1 MTMPQTKKTDF
12 SQGSVRKLIMAQALP
27 LTMAQLVQLLYNI
40 VDRIYIGHLEDVGD
54 LALTGLGITFP
65 VIVIIA
71 AFTNLYGSGGA
82 TLFSLARGK
91 GDTEEAEGLLGNVFA
106 LLVSTSAVLFG
117 LCYGFRR
124 PILFLF
130 GASEQSWYY
139 ADQYLRI
146 YLLGTAFSMVTT
158 GMNGFINAQGF
169 PKTGMLTTVIGAVIN
184 AILDPIF
191 IFGFHMGVRGAA
203 VATVISQGISA
214 AWVLR
219 FLTGKQA
226 VIPLRRRSLAVKL
239 PRLKQ
244 IIALG
249 FPGFVMQGTNSL
261 VQIVC
266 NNQLQ
271 TYGGDLYVGIM
282 TVLNSVREMVSLPIS
297 GLTHGSQPIL
307 GFNYGAKRNDRV
319 KEAIRF
325 TAILGTAYL
334 MAAWIVVMLI
344 PRTLIG
350 IFSED
355 AETITQGA
363 RMLGIYFFG
372 FVFMA
377 FQFSGQTTFQALGKA
392 KHAIFF
398 SLLRKVIIVVP
409 LTLLLPGLGFGV
421 EGVFLAE
428 PISNLIGGLA
438 AFITMWITVYRKL

>member
-1 MTMPQTKKTDF
+1 MPQTKKTDF

-91 GDTEEAEGLLGNVFA
+91 GDTEEAEELLGNVFS
-106 LLVSTSAVLFG
+106 LLLGTSAVLFA

-146 YLLGTAFSMVTT
+146 YLLGTAFSMITT

-297 GLTHGSQPIL
+297 GLTHGAQPIL

-334 MAAWIVVMLI
+334 MAAWIAVMLI

-409 LTLLLPGLGFGV
+409 LTLLLPAAGFGV

-428 PISNLIGGLA
+428 PISNLLGGLA

>member
-1 MTMPQTKKTDF
+1 MPQTKKTDF
-12 SQGSVRKLIMAQALP
+12 SQGSVRKLVMAQALP

-91 GDTEEAEGLLGNVFA
+91 GDTEEAEGLLGNVFS
-106 LLVSTSAVLFG
+106 LLLGTSAVLFA

-146 YLLGTAFSMVTT
+146 YLLGTAFSMITT

-334 MAAWIVVMLI
+334 MAAWIAVMLI

-363 RMLGIYFFG
+363 RMLNIYFFG

>member
-1 MTMPQTKKTDF
+1 MTAPQAKKTDF
-12 SQGSVRKLIMAQALP
+12 SQGSVKKLIMAQALP

-40 VDRIYIGHLEDVGD
+40 VDRIYIGHLEEVGD

-71 AFTNLYGSGGA
+71 AFTNLYGSGGT

-91 GDTEEAEGLLGNVFA
+91 GDTEEAEGLLGNVFS
-106 LLVSTSAVLFG
+106 LLLGTSAVLFG
-117 LCYGFRR
+117 LCYGFRK

-130 GASEQSWYY
+130 GASEQSWYF

-169 PKTGMLTTVIGAVIN
+169 PKIGMMTTVIGAVIN

-191 IFGFHMGVRGAA
+191 IFGLGMGVRGAA

-214 AWVLR
+214 VWVIR
-219 FLTGKQA
+219 FLTGRQA

-239 PRLKQ
+239 PRLKK
-244 IIALG
+244 IVTLG

-261 VQIVC
+261 VQIIC

-307 GFNYGAKRNDRV
+307 GFNYGARRNDRV

-334 MAAWIVVMLI
+334 MAAWIAVMLL
-344 PRTLIG
+344 PRTLMG

-355 AETITQGA
+355 PETIGQGA

-398 SLLRKVIIVVP
+398 SLLRKVVIVVP

-428 PISNLIGGLA
+428 PISNLLGGLA
-438 AFITMWITVYRKL
+438 AFITMWITVYTKL

>member
-1 MTMPQTKKTDF
+1 MTAPQAKKTDF
-12 SQGSVRKLIMAQALP
+12 SQGSVKKLIMAQALP

-40 VDRIYIGHLEDVGD
+40 VDRIYIGHLEEVGD

-91 GDTEEAEGLLGNVFA
+91 GDIEEAEGLLGNVFS
-106 LLVSTSAVLFG
+106 LLLGTSAVLFG
-117 LCYGFRR
+117 LCYGFRK

-130 GASEQSWYY
+130 GASEQSWYF

-169 PKTGMLTTVIGAVIN
+169 PKIGMMTTVIGAVIN

-191 IFGFHMGVRGAA
+191 IFGLGMGVRGAA

-214 AWVLR
+214 VWVVR
-219 FLTGKQA
+219 FLTGRQA

-239 PRLKQ
+239 PRLKK
-244 IIALG
+244 IVTLG

-261 VQIVC
+261 VQIIC

-334 MAAWIVVMLI
+334 MAAWIAVMLL
-344 PRTLIG
+344 PRTLMG

-355 AETITQGA
+355 PETIGQGA

-398 SLLRKVIIVVP
+398 SLLRKVVIVVP

-428 PISNLIGGLA
+428 PISNLLGGLA

>member
-1 MTMPQTKKTDF
+1 MPQTKKTDF
-12 SQGSVRKLIMAQALP
+12 SQGSVKKLIMAQALP

-40 VDRIYIGHLEDVGD
+40 VDRIYIGHLEEVGD

-91 GDTEEAEGLLGNVFA
+91 GDIDEAEGLLGNVFT
-106 LLVSTSAVLFG
+106 LLLGTSAVLFG
-117 LCYGFRR
+117 LCYGFRK

-146 YLLGTAFSMVTT
+146 YLLGTAFSMITT

-169 PKTGMLTTVIGAVIN
+169 PRTGMLTTVIGAVIN
-184 AILDPIF
+184 AVLDPIF
-191 IFGFHMGVRGAA
+191 IFGLDMGVRGAA
-203 VATVISQGISA
+203 VATVISQSISA
-214 AWVLR
+214 VWVLR

-239 PRLKQ
+239 PRLKR
-244 IIALG
+244 IVTLG

-261 VQIVC
+261 VQIIC

-282 TVLNSVREMVSLPIS
+282 TVLSSVREMVSLPIS

-325 TAILGTAYL
+325 TALLGIGYM
-334 MAAWIVVMLI
+334 MAAWIAVLLL
-344 PRTLIG
+344 PRTLMG
-350 IFSED
+350 IFTED
-355 AETITQGA
+355 AETVAQGA

-398 SLLRKVIIVVP
+398 SLLRKVVIVVP
-409 LTLLLPGLGFGV
+409 LTLLLPSLGFGV

-428 PISNLIGGLA
+428 PISNLLGGLA
-438 AFITMWITVYRKL
+438 AFVTMWITVYRKL

>member
-1 MTMPQTKKTDF
+1 MTVPQTKKTDF

-40 VDRIYIGHLEDVGD
+40 VDRIYIGHLEQVGD

-71 AFTNLYGSGGA
+71 AFTNLFGSGGT

-91 GDTEEAEGLLGNVFA
+91 GDTEEAEGLLGNVFS
-106 LLVSTSAVLFG
+106 LLVGTSAVLFV
-117 LCYGFRR
+117 LCYCFRR

-169 PKTGMLTTVIGAVIN
+169 PRVGMLTTVIGAVLN
-184 AILDPIF
+184 TVLDPVF
-191 IFGFHMGVRGAA
+191 IFGLDMGVRGAA
-203 VATVISQGISA
+203 VATVISQGVSA
-214 AWVLR
+214 LWVLR
-219 FLTGKQA
+219 FLTGRQA
-226 VIPLRRRSLAVKL
+226 VIPLRRSRLPVKL
-239 PRLKQ
+239 PRVKQ
-244 IIALG
+244 IVTLG

-325 TAILGTAYL
+325 TAILGICYM
-334 MAAWIVVMLI
+334 MAAWIGVMLL
-344 PRTLIG
+344 PRTLMG

-355 AETITQGA
+355 AETISQGA
-363 RMLGIYFFG
+363 KMLGIYFFG

-409 LTLLLPGLGFGV
+409 LTLLLPSLGFGV

>member
-1 MTMPQTKKTDF
+1 MPQTKKTDF

-40 VDRIYIGHLEDVGD
+40 MDRIYIGHLEDVGD

-91 GDTEEAEGLLGNVFA
+91 GDTDEAEGLLGNVFS
-106 LLVSTSAVLFG
+106 LLLGTSAVLFA

-146 YLLGTAFSMVTT
+146 YLLGTAFSMITT

-203 VATVISQGISA
+203 VATVISQAISA
-214 AWVLR
+214 IWVIR

-226 VIPLRRRSLAVKL
+226 VIPLRRGRLAVKL
-239 PRLKQ
+239 PRLKK
-244 IIALG
+244 IVTLG

-261 VQIVC
+261 VQIIC

-271 TYGGDLYVGIM
+271 AYGGDLYVGIM

-307 GFNYGAKRNDRV
+307 GFNYGAKRNDRA

-334 MAAWIVVMLI
+334 MAAWIAVMLL
-344 PRTLIG
+344 PRTLMG

-355 AETITQGA
+355 AETISQGA
-363 RMLGIYFFG
+363 KMLGIYFFG

-409 LTLLLPGLGFGV
+409 LTLLLPDLGFGV

>member
-1 MTMPQTKKTDF
+1 MPQTKKTDF

-91 GDTEEAEGLLGNVFA
+91 RDTEEAEGLLGNVFS
-106 LLVSTSAVLFG
+106 LLLGTSAVLFA

-146 YLLGTAFSMVTT
+146 YLLGTAFSMITT

-334 MAAWIVVMLI
+334 MAAWIAVMLL
-344 PRTLIG
+344 PRTLMG

-355 AETITQGA
+355 AETISQGA
-363 RMLGIYFFG
+363 KMLGIYFFG
-372 FVFMA
+372 FVSMA

>member
-1 MTMPQTKKTDF
+1 MPQTKKTDF

-106 LLVSTSAVLFG
+106 LLVGTSAVLFG

-334 MAAWIVVMLI
+334 MAAWIAVMLL
-344 PRTLIG
+344 PRTLMG

-355 AETITQGA
+355 AETISQGA
-363 RMLGIYFFG
+363 KMLGIYFFG

>member
-1 MTMPQTKKTDF
+1 MPQTKKTDF

-91 GDTEEAEGLLGNVFA
+91 GDTEEAEGLLGNVFS
-106 LLVSTSAVLFG
+106 LLLGTSAVLFA

-146 YLLGTAFSMVTT
+146 YLLGTAFSMITT

-239 PRLKQ
+239 PRLKK
-244 IIALG
+244 IVTLG

-261 VQIVC
+261 VQIIC

-334 MAAWIVVMLI
+334 MAAWIAVMLL
-344 PRTLIG
+344 PRTLMG

-355 AETITQGA
+355 AETISQGA
-363 RMLGIYFFG
+363 KMLGIYFFG